1 MDFTANALTSIRN
14 AQAVSKE
21 KVKIPFNSLVWN
33 ILKVLEKKT
42 FVEEVTKKGR
52 NLNKF
57 IELKIKYEESGEPFI
72 RALKMV
78 SKPGQRIYIGSKDIR
93 QVRNGYGIIVI
104 STPKGVMTGQEAR
117 KNNLGGEILC
127 KIW

>member
-1 MDFTANALTSIRN
+1 MDFIANALTSIRN

-21 KVKIPFNSLVWN
+21 RVKIPFTSLVWN
-33 ILKVLEKKT
+33 ILQVLEKKS
-42 FVEEVTKKGR
+42 FVGEVSKKGR
-52 NLNKF
+52 NLNKY

-72 RALKMV
+72 RGLKMI

-93 QVRNGYGIIVI
+93 PVRNGYGIVVI
-104 STPKGVMTGQEAR
+104 STPKGVMTGQDAR
-117 KNNLGGEILC
+117 KSNLGGEILC